1 MNNWCLSLTLFQKLV
16 CKVDQLVKRRA
27 KSGLIRV
34 NVDWSDAKE
43 FINQHLGKEIKVRLV
58 SSYWGF
64 LESKELVLKDNE
76 PNFVGYYKLDKS
88 KDHVIWTKL
97 LDGDDYSIFSALE
110 KFSSVQTQLKM
121 SEEGEIRKRT
131 VTSSS

>member
-1 MNNWCLSLTLFQKLV
+1 MPEKLENKACIINVHYWLIFQKLV

-58 SSYWGF
+58 SFYWGF
-64 LESKELVLKDNE
+64 QESKELIT
-76 PNFVGYYKLDKS
+76 Y
-88 KDHVIWTKL
+88 T
-97 LDGDDYSIFSALE
+97 
-110 KFSSVQTQLKM
+110 
-121 SEEGEIRKRT
+121 
-131 VTSSS
+131 